1 MTARIKKADCLDL
14 LRLMP
19 GDRITAVVTDPPY
32 GLGFMGKGWDKVL
45 PDPAIWFECLRV
57 LKPGGV
63 ALVFGGTR
71 TFHRIAVALEDA
83 GFEIRDVLAWIY
95 GSGFPKSLAI
105 DKAIDKA
112 DGLERSKTGRVTSRT
127 GARKSAFAEERAD
140 SASGFYGEAKSNAET
155 LPASDRSRPWHGYG
169 TALKPAWEPI
179 ILAMKPTDG
188 TFAQNALRHG
198 VAGLNVDGCRIGDTG
213 GTMKGN
219 PPKGASTG
227 IYGHGINGACDIID
241 IGKGRWPANV
251 AFDEDAADLLGEPSR
266 FFYCAKASKRD
277 RGEGNNHPTVKPT
290 DLMRWLVRMV
300 KMPSGTLVLDPF
312 MGSGT
317 TGVACVEE
325 DVDFLGIERDAGY
338 FKIARRR
345 IFG

>member
-1 MTARIKKADCLDL
+1 MIIHGDCIEKMREMPDASVTAI
-14 LRLMP
+14 
-19 GDRITAVVTDPPY
+19 ITDPPY
-32 GLGFMGKGWDKVL
+32 GLGFMGKGWDNVL
-45 PDPAIWFECLRV
+45 PDPKAWAECLRV

-63 ALVFGGTR
+63 AMVFGGTR

-83 GFEIRDVLAWIY
+83 GFEIRDTLAWMY

-112 DGLERSKTGRVTSRT
+112 DGADRAIVGSKLGSPGYHLSGHDGHGKLGHGIGSTTRETRL
-127 GARKSAFAEERAD
+127 K
-140 SASGFYGEAKSNAET
+140 ASQITA
-155 LPASDRSRPWHGYG
+155 PASDRSRPWQGYS

-198 VAGLNVDGCRIGDTG
+198 VAGLNVDGCRIQD
-213 GTMKGN
+213 GTETYVEKPEYAPN
-219 PPKGASTG
+219 
-227 IYGHGINGACDIID
+227 
-241 IGKGRWPANV
+241 GRWPANV
-251 AFDEDAADLLGEPSR
+251 AFDEDAAEQLGKPCR

-290 DLMRWLVRMV
+290 ELMRWLVRMV

-312 MGSGT
+312 AGSGST
-317 TGVACVEE
+317 LVAAKMEGVDCI
-325 DVDFLGIERDAGY
+325 GIEREAEYIDII
-338 FKIARRR
+338 KKR
-345 IFG
+345 IDDES

>member
-1 MTARIKKADCLDL
+1 MIIHGDCIEKMREMPDASVTAI
-14 LRLMP
+14 
-19 GDRITAVVTDPPY
+19 ITDPPY

-45 PDPAIWFECLRV
+45 PDPKAWAECLRV

-63 ALVFGGTR
+63 AMVFGGTR

-83 GFEIRDVLAWIY
+83 GFDIRDTLAWMY

-112 DGLERSKTGRVTSRT
+112 DGLERPKTGRVLSKT
-127 GARKSAFAEERAD
+127 GNRKQ
-140 SASGFYGEAKSNAET
+140 GSNALVRSGLGAVNAGIQIHEES

-188 TFAQNALRHG
+188 TFAQNALTHG
-198 VAGLNVDGCRIGDTG
+198 VSGLNVDGCRIQDGTETYGEKPEYAPNHGNAVFGKGMG
-213 GTMKGN
+213 G
-219 PPKGASTG
+219 GAWENT
-227 IYGHGINGACDIID
+227 N
-241 IGKGRWPANV
+241 GRWPANV
-251 AFDEDAADLLGEPSR
+251 AFDKDAAEQLGEPSR

-290 DLMRWLVRMV
+290 ELMRWLVRMV

-312 MGSGT
+312 AGSGST
-317 TGVACVEE
+317 LVAAKMEGVDCI
-325 DVDFLGIERDAGY
+325 GIEREAEYIDII
-338 FKIARRR
+338 KKR
-345 IFG
+345 IDDES